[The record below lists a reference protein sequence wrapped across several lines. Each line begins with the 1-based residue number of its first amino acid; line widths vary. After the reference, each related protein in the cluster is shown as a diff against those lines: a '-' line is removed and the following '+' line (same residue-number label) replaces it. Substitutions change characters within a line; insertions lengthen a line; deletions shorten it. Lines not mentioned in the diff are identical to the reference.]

1 MVVQH
6 GESRQIMMQEKIDA
20 WMLLRVCQFFSLSVD
35 AMARGP
41 CAATMTGL
49 FGQVSREERWYKWY
63 SYSKYRSLVFVPL
76 LVLYDRSKTTMLPEP
91 TNAVF
96 PACASYLQTYSNKPA

>member
-35 AMARGP
+35 AMARG
-41 CAATMTGL
+41 
-49 FGQVSREERWYKWY
+49 
-63 SYSKYRSLVFVPL
+63 SLVQP
-76 LVLYDRSKTTMLPEP
+76 
-91 TNAVF
+91 
-96 PACASYLQTYSNKPA
+96 Q